1 MWITS
6 VLRSGS
12 TLIGPPRI
20 PIRLSGKAERSELL
34 YRLPHGFARNYQVK
48 VNRVTRVLRRATDY
62 SKRIKVV
69 DLTCFLNL
77 CRQWHKASTVCWD
90 ALVALSA
97 VSTEPYLPWSL
108 EYLHS
113 CKGIYQIGWHM
124 TDDDNFQH
132 QRCTRFRWLCSS
144 GQCSPS

>member
-1 MWITS
+1 M
-6 VLRSGS
+6 LRSGS

-69 DLTCFLNL
+69 DLICFLNL
-77 CRQWHKASTVCWD
+77 CRQGHKASTVC
-90 ALVALSA
+90 
-97 VSTEPYLPWSL
+97 
-108 EYLHS
+108 
-113 CKGIYQIGWHM
+113 
-124 TDDDNFQH
+124 
-132 QRCTRFRWLCSS
+132 
-144 GQCSPS
+144 